1 MLEPSVS
8 LQWAEKFYPSDGAL
22 VTKAAAIAAA
32 RHRAEALL
40 RTDLDERLAYM
51 ESPEW
56 NFSVDDLGQV
66 NRVMDA
72 FLDAT
77 ARREVRRLAAQ
88 YLGEDDSPHN
98 VAGHWFTEEHYDR
111 LRELLDATEV
121 PDQLL
126 VACYAWLEV
135 HELAQA
141 AYLLAKNRRLPQPDF
156 SNFSQTPEE
165 IAGDLRSVDVV

>member
-1 MLEPSVS
+1 
-8 LQWAEKFYPSDGAL
+8 
-22 VTKAAAIAAA
+22 
-32 RHRAEALL
+32 
-40 RTDLDERLAYM
+40 
-51 ESPEW
+51 
-56 NFSVDDLGQV
+56 
-66 NRVMDA
+66 MDK
-72 FLDAT
+72 FLDVT

-88 YLGEDDSPHN
+88 CLAEDGSPHGI
-98 VAGHWFTEEHYDR
+98 ASQWFTDGKFDE
-111 LRELLDATEV
+111 LRDLLDTTDV

-165 IAGDLRSVDVV
+165 IEGDLRSVDAV